1 MHFLRQVGFFRT
13 RRTAIEGTAATDT
26 SPFAAPA
33 TILRGLAARR
43 PILAVPATAP
53 FLAIRPRSTAVVV
66 APLVAGVT
74 TPPRV
79 TALVEITATLETTA
93 FAGRSPA
100 GIASVAG
107 IVTAAEPTPLARIT
121 PASVAPTGGI
131 VTAAAESTAGLAAIE
146 ASASTGLA
154 AGTEPASRL
163 VTPLAGL
170 APASEAAAF
179 TGVLTALEAAP
190 LAGPTSTGRTA
201 TAPGFF
207 SALETTALGCVAS
220 AAEATGGAAPVPG
233 ILASESAALAR
244 TAALVV
250 TAATIPSAAESA
262 GIVAA
267 LETTSVGRTLP
278 LAVAARFVSARRAA
292 SFPRIAT
299 AVEPAAASIP
309 VRLVT
314 PPAGPGVWSAATEGL
329 PIVVLVRHG
338 APFLGFAK

>member
-13 RRTAIEGTAATDT
+13 RGTAIEGTAATDT

-121 PASVAPTGGI
+121 PASVAPIGGI

-233 ILASESAALAR
+233 ILASESAAL
-244 TAALVV
+244 VV

-278 LAVAARFVSARRAA
+278 LAVAARFASARRAA

-299 AVEPAAASIP
+299 AVESAAASIP